1 MKPTKRKA
9 FSFLRSYFDVL
20 NKLENDKDKLQFLL
34 AVINKQFL
42 DEDPKGLNIIT
53 DLAYESQ
60 RHAIE
65 KSVDGYKSK
74 TKDPMQDPTKDPCQG
89 GTQDP
94 CQQEEEKEEE
104 QEEEKGEQAHVK
116 NPKKDLSTVNKKLT
130 KKEAEKAF
138 IEWFNIRRSKALK
151 LKSNLKALSETD
163 KRNFHRLKDEYN
175 YNSDDFNKAFN
186 GMLKNGWAKETN
198 NITPKH
204 FLVNDNF
211 NKYYLMGSDESQK
224 KPLTLSEITRNQY
237 HG

>member
-42 DEDPKGLNIIT
+42 DKDPSGLNIIT

-74 TKDPMQDPTKDPCQG
+74 TKDSMQDPCQG
-89 GTQDP
+89 GSKGGYKDP
-94 CQQEEEKEEE
+94 SQQEEEKEEE
-104 QEEEKGEQAHVK
+104 QEEEKEEQAEE
-116 NPKKDLSTVNKKLT
+116 NPDDDSTETKKLT

-138 IEWFNIRRSKALK
+138 IDWFNIRRSKAIN

-163 KRNFHRLKDEYN
+163 KRNFHRLKDEHK

-211 NKYYLMGSDESQK
+211 NKYYLIGSDESQK